1 MLHMWILIRKQRHH
15 DDRLLLNLLKAV
27 YRCNKLTT
35 ISRVL
40 LFTPFLVRFQDN
52 FLSNVCKD
60 VPSEQNFSLYCS
72 HFFRIVHGSV
82 DMSSKEP
89 FDYETFPEPIHF
101 GDKGSEPINF
111 KYKEEKLFTY
121 K

>member
-89 FDYETFPEPIHF
+89 FDYET
-101 GDKGSEPINF
+101 
-111 KYKEEKLFTY
+111 
-121 K
+121 